1 MNDQQGNQATGNLRM
16 IGTILM
22 VSGLVLSAFAI
33 AAVLGFVP
41 VSAPAARAAA
51 LVFAVTAGVEFLA
64 AFFFLQRYKH

>member
-22 VSGLVLSAFAI
+22 VSGLVLTAFAI
-33 AAVLGFVP
+33 AAALGFFP

-51 LVFAVTAGVEFLA
+51 LVFAVTAGVEFLTG
-64 AFFFLQRYKH
+64 FFFLRRYKP

>member
-33 AAVLGFVP
+33 AAALGFVP

-51 LVFAVTAGVEFLA
+51 LVFAVTAGVELLA